1 MRDTLKARNFLWLAG
16 LVLLVAVV
24 GLVVLQPGA
33 QAASVPKDQDQLDLI
48 VELGKGLTVESVV
61 TAVSNIGSSGQ
72 DGVRFFTVDS
82 FFDVFFVSNIGSSG
96 EDGVRFIAPPSFDSF
111 FDIEYSVA
119 SPVDSSFPTEMVALS
134 LGVTLDDPDN
144 PAAVLDAVKGA
155 VTEAGSTVLYHR
167 HRGHVTILK

>member
-1 MRDTLKARNFLWLAG
+1 M
-16 LVLLVAVV
+16 
-24 GLVVLQPGA
+24 
-33 QAASVPKDQDQLDLI
+33 
-48 VELGKGLTVESVV
+48 

-72 DGVRFFTVDS
+72 DGVRYYTVDS
-82 FFDVFFVSNIGSSG
+82 FFDVFYVSNIGSSG
-96 EDGVRFIAPPSFDSF
+96 QDGVRFIAPPSFDSF

-119 SPVDSSFPTEMVALS
+119 SPVDRSFPTEMVALS

-144 PAAVLDAVKGA
+144 PAAALDAVKSA